1 MSEGTFIR
9 KETEVQAIQWT
20 GQNFWAVYDFIS
32 KQQQK
37 KVKMISIV
45 VGEGNVLSIVM
56 PSGELIIGTGGWLSY
71 SDSAG
76 FVSISSKEFSMVY
89 RTPVEKEKE
98 QGPKIYVTEPV
109 S

>member
-37 KVKMISIV
+37 KVKMISIG
-45 VGEGNVLSIVM
+45 VGEGNVLSIAM
-56 PSGELIIGTGGWLSY
+56 LSLQLSIGTGGWLSY

-76 FVSISSKEFSMVY
+76 FVSVSKSEFSSDYDTKTDPSWGSV
-89 RTPVEKEKE
+89 P
-98 QGPKIYVTEPV
+98 
-109 S
+109 SS